1 MPSFCILYSGLC
13 IVLKFRK
20 ILTMCIRFQVM
31 LFSNVKRK
39 EKNLGPRVPESLYPK
54 DGFPVKIL
62 TLCIAL

>member
-1 MPSFCILYSGLC
+1 
-13 IVLKFRK
+13 
-20 ILTMCIRFQVM
+20 M